1 MIKVHYQ
8 DDQDALLEACGGQ
21 MNHLINTER
30 GVKSAAS
37 ELIGRDI
44 IERFRPPDDHFLI
57 HSIAMGDQ
65 ETYGP
70 NKNADGWLKQ
80 ALQDRH
86 HTFVTNGHFFRE
98 HRNRD
103 PKQKIGDIKYAA
115 YKSVKDGGMGRVELL
130 KWGSKDKAA
139 EEYELAKAGKE
150 LCFSMSARVPE
161 DVCSCCKKRS
171 KSASE
176 YCDHLRHRAL
186 QYIPEFKKYAYAENP
201 DPTFFDDSRVVRPA
215 DRIARFLEYKF
226 PDSDM
231 RKAAS
236 AQKQV
241 IMGTEWAEF
250 EGVMIPDTYVPDG
263 LEGRFLRKLA
273 AEEAWMPQAHED
285 YGMSKKATF
294 ACAYA
299 PFALMHDATDAEL
312 DEFRRL
318 RPGTLF
324 RELAKR
330 ACVLSFPTFA
340 AYATGRPIAEVKQ
353 DPAFLHAA
361 VERMPEIFSKL
372 ASQGCEA
379 DIMSAFGAGSE
390 FSAMCD
396 PAGSDVVQKVM
407 DEAERKFSIDSG
419 NVEGRV
425 TSLLDAK
432 SDNRFKDMDEAE
444 AGQLFDR
451 TRVFDD
457 VDGKSAALAESYAH
471 YQLTALADIERL
483 MGTGSV
489 DDPEITLI
497 AGSNRRLIYR

>member
-8 DDQDALLEACGGQ
+8 DDQASVLEACGGV

-37 ELIGRDI
+37 ELIGKDV
-44 IERFRPPDDHFLI
+44 IEQHRPPDDHFLI

-70 NKNADGWLKQ
+70 NKNADGWPKQ
-80 ALQDRH
+80 ALERRH
-86 HTFVTNGHFFRE
+86 QTFVTNGHFYRE

-115 YKSVKDGGMGRVELL
+115 YKPVKDGGMGRVELL
-130 KWGSKDKAA
+130 KWGSKKLAE

-161 DVCSCCKKRS
+161 DVCSCCDKHS

-176 YCDHLRHRAL
+176 YCDHLRFRAL
-186 QYIPEFKKYAYAENP
+186 QYLPEFRKYAYAVNP

-215 DRIARFLEYKF
+215 DRIARFLDYKF
-226 PDSDM
+226 PDADM

-236 AQKQV
+236 SQRQV
-241 IMGTEWAEF
+241 IMGAEWAEW
-250 EGVMIPDTYVPDG
+250 EGVSIPDTYLPDG
-263 LEGRFLRKLA
+263 HEGRFLMKLA
-273 AEEAWMPQAHED
+273 AEEAWMPEADEN

-299 PFALMHDATDAEL
+299 PFALMDDATDEQLAQ
-312 DEFRRL
+312 FRRL

-330 ACVLSFPTFA
+330 ACIMSFPTFA
-340 AYATGRPIAEVKQ
+340 AYATGGDIESTKQ
-353 DPAFLHAA
+353 DTAFLHAA
-361 VERMPEIFSKL
+361 IELMPDMFSKL
-372 ASQGCEA
+372 AACGCQA
-379 DIMSAFGAGSE
+379 DLLSTFSADNE
-390 FSAMCD
+390 FSALCD
-396 PAGSDVVQKVM
+396 PSASDVVQRVM
-407 DEAERKFSIDSG
+407 GQAERNFSIDAGPVADRVDRLMQRKAAGMFSDMTENEFDELTAKTASYTDLSG
-419 NVEGRV
+419 R
-425 TSLLDAK
+425 A
-432 SDNRFKDMDEAE
+432 
-444 AGQLFDR
+444 
-451 TRVFDD
+451 
-457 VDGKSAALAESYAH
+457 AALSESYAH
-471 YQLTALADIERL
+471 YQLAALADIERL
-483 MGTGSV
+483 RGAGSV
-489 DDPEITLI
+489 DDPEITLV